1 MTESPQSK
9 GGVARSK
16 SLTAEERK
24 EIAREAANR
33 RWEDP
38 AIKAVFGAPDK
49 PIRIADIEVPC
60 YVLAD
65 GRRVIT
71 MNGMLDTFS
80 MARGGA
86 MVKGMNRLELFVS
99 GERIKPFVSDEL
111 LEKVKSPI
119 KFQIGRTTAYGFDSD
134 TLIDVAEAV
143 IKADNTGGL
152 QKQQVVIAH
161 QCRVIM
167 SSLTRIG
174 LIALIDEATGYQQK
188 RESDELQQILTAYLL
203 PEHRPWMQT
212 IPEEFTKEIYR
223 VYGWV
228 RNSNNR
234 GPRYAGKLI
243 RQLIYERMPQPVLP
257 KLDEL
262 NPSNEKYQRKHRHHQ
277 FLTEKQG
284 MDHFRSQVITVM
296 TLLRIS
302 KDKSE
307 FKKHLV
313 TLFGGQ
319 MSFDF
324 NE

>member
-1 MTESPQSK
+1 MIESPQSK
-9 GGVARSK
+9 GGKARSK
-16 SLTAEERK
+16 ALSAEERQQ
-24 EIAREAANR
+24 IAREAAIR

-38 AIKAVFGAPDK
+38 AIKATFGAADK

-60 YVLAD
+60 YILED

-71 MNGMLDTFS
+71 MNGMLDTFA

-86 MVKGMNRLELFVS
+86 MVKGMNRLELFIS
-99 GERIKPFVSDEL
+99 GERIRQYISNEL
-111 LEKVKSPI
+111 FEKIKNPI
-119 KFQIGRTTAYGFDSD
+119 KFRNGRSDAYGFDSD

-143 IKADNTGGL
+143 IKADNKGEL
-152 QKQQVVIAH
+152 QTQQIVIAH
-161 QCRVIM
+161 QCRVIT

-188 RESDELQQILTAYLL
+188 RENDELQQILTAYLL

-228 RNSNNR
+228 RQPNNR

-243 RQLIYERMPQPVLP
+243 RQLIYERMPKPILP
-257 KLDEL
+257 KLDEV
-262 NPSNEKYQRKHRHHQ
+262 NPANGRYQRKHKHHQ

-302 KDKSE
+302 RDKSE
-307 FKKHLV
+307 FKRHLE

-319 MSFDF
+319 LAFDF
-324 NE
+324 ND